1 MVFDMRKLKNHLELC
16 AVNTATFGFQAPLA
30 KVIDEVA
37 RAGFGG
43 IAPWRREVEGHDVKA
58 LARQIRDAGLKV
70 TGYCRSDYFT
80 GDTKAARKIALKANI
95 KALDEAAELGASHFA
110 LVVGSGRDLKLAR
123 AQVEDGVAVLLDHAR
138 KVGMRLAIEPLHPV
152 YAADRAC
159 INTIM
164 QGLDLCQHVEGKSKK
179 PMLGLLV
186 DCYHVWWDP
195 ALQASIAAADKRIF
209 GFHVSDWLM
218 PVRDILNDRGMM
230 GDGVI
235 DLPYI
240 RGLVEKAGYNGFVE
254 VEIFSSENW
263 WKKSMAETCHVMKQ
277 RLFSCV

>member
-1 MVFDMRKLKNHLELC
+1 MVSDMRRLKNHLELC
-16 AVNTATFGFQAPLA
+16 AVNTATFGFQAPLS

-37 RAGFGG
+37 RAGFGA
-43 IAPWRREVEGHDVKA
+43 IAPWRREVEGQDVKA
-58 LARQIRDAGLKV
+58 LARQIRDTGLKV

-80 GDTKAARKIALKANI
+80 GATKAARKTALKANI

-110 LVVGSGRDLKLAR
+110 LVVGSGRDLNLAR
-123 AQVEDGVAVLLDHAR
+123 AQVEEGVAVLLDQAC
-138 KVGMRLAIEPLHPV
+138 KVGVRLAVEPLHPV

-159 INTIM
+159 INTIA
-164 QGLDLCQHVEGKSKK
+164 QGLELCRRIEGQAKNPK
-179 PMLGLLV
+179 LGLLI

-195 ALQASIAAADKRIF
+195 ALEASVAEAGKRIF

-218 PVRDILNDRGMM
+218 PVRDVLNDRGMM

-240 RGLVEKAGYNGFVE
+240 RGLVEKAGYKSFVE

-263 WKKSMAETCHVMKQ
+263 WKKPLTETCRVMKQ